1 MNIECVCDAISC
13 QYCSVYSTGPTHSI
27 GSGNIEGC
35 KNNAVNDETADFEFC
50 VCLSLVYDDY
60 SGVFLLFMMLQRR
73 DNLRCHDKSLFLLTG
88 LKRHLD
94 TFHHF

>member
-1 MNIECVCDAISC
+1 MEAVSTLLLRCIIYIVNMNIECVCDAISC

-27 GSGNIEGC
+27 GSGNIEGS

-60 SGVFLLFMMLQRR
+60 RGGIS
-73 DNLRCHDKSLFLLTG
+73 SLYDVT
-88 LKRHLD
+88 
-94 TFHHF
+94 TS